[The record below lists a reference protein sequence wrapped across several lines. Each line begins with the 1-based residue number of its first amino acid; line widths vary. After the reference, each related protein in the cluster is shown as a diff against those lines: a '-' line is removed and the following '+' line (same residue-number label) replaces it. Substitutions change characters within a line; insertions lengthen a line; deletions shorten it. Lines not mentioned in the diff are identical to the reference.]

1 MTRKK
6 GSKQK
11 KISSGFAARLDRL
24 GPRQRVH
31 AILFL
36 HTDVDDTSS
45 KRQRGDER
53 EATIEATRR
62 SAEQALS
69 KVDDIL
75 ARFDGH
81 RLADRPDVLGSI
93 PIEATTAGIK
103 ALASSEWVTA
113 ILEDQEIHL
122 IS

>member
-6 GSKQK
+6 RSKQK
-11 KISSGFAARLDRL
+11 ISPGFAARLDRL
-24 GPRQRVH
+24 GPRQKVH

-36 HTDVDDTSS
+36 HTDVDATSS
-45 KRQRGDER
+45 KRRHGDER
-53 EATIEATRR
+53 EAAIEATRR
-62 SAEQALS
+62 SAEKALS
-69 KVDDIL
+69 EVDGIL

-81 RLADRPDVLGSI
+81 RLADHPDVLGSI
-93 PIEATTAGIK
+93 PIKTTSAGVK
-103 ALASSEWVTA
+103 ALASSEWVAA